1 MNAGRSRRTAIAVAV
16 AAAAIVAL
24 PSTGLAAK
32 GTLRGSVADAPAG
45 KMFQPA
51 VRVYRLTPTYAAV
64 RVPITAR
71 GIYSARV
78 VPGLYAVVLTG
89 WSKGKTTTATRLVR
103 VKSGAVTKVKALKA
117 AGLNATAPPSIRLSV
132 GRVRATDP
140 SLSYVKSGF
149 ADIAITDA
157 PYSRFDKCK
166 MGLYEDRKYG
176 RFKDI
181 LNEIALG
188 KSRYADAEFRAMAT
202 RAEKNLKANA
212 PTVRLNGTID
222 KAGTTS
228 SSGTFSMV
236 DLKTGKVIWSE
247 RVNAGHVFDLP
258 GAAIAKAV
266 NRLCSFPATYS
277 GTVSETDSL
286 GGSSGL
292 TTAWGGTF
300 TYTRTSSQTNPD
312 GSRNALYTLT
322 KASVS
327 TYTESGICTASTS
340 STSPTI
346 RFGDLE
352 INVTPAGKWTYGFVV
367 DTALPTAQHVCPP
380 APASSFTPVTFL
392 NSRMVTT
399 ALAPMN
405 ARGAISGGGPFSTP
419 IGTGSASWSLTPAG

>member
-1 MNAGRSRRTAIAVAV
+1 MNAGRRRRTTIAIAVA
-16 AAAAIVAL
+16 AATIAAL
-24 PSTGLAAK
+24 PSAGMAAK
-32 GTLRGSVADAPAG
+32 GTLRGSVADAPAA
-45 KMFQPA
+45 KLFQPA

-78 VPGLYAVVLTG
+78 VPGLYGVVLTG
-89 WSKGKTTTATRLVR
+89 WSKSKTTTATRLVR

-117 AGLNATAPPSIRLSV
+117 AGLNAAAPPSIRLSV
-132 GRVRATDP
+132 GQMRATDP

-176 RFKDI
+176 HFKDI

-228 SSGTFSMV
+228 SSGKFSMV
-236 DLKTGKVIWSE
+236 DLKTGKTIWSE

-266 NRLCSFPATYS
+266 SRLCSFPATYS

-286 GGSSGL
+286 GGL
-292 TTAWGGTF
+292 TTAWGGSF
-300 TYTRTSSQTNPD
+300 TYTRTRSQINRD
-312 GSRNALYTLT
+312 GSRSALYTLT
-322 KASVS
+322 GASVS
-327 TYTESGICTASTS
+327 TFTESGICTASTS
-340 STSPTI
+340 SASPTI

-367 DTALPTAQHVCPP
+367 DTALPATQHVCPP

-392 NSRMVTT
+392 NSRSVTT
-399 ALAPMN
+399 SLAPMQ
-405 ARGAISGGGPFSTP
+405 ARGAIVGGGSLSLPVV
-419 IGTGSASWSLTPAG
+419 TGNASWSLTPAG

>member
-1 MNAGRSRRTAIAVAV
+1 MNAGRSRRTAIAVAL
-16 AAAAIVAL
+16 AAAAIITL
-24 PSTGLAAK
+24 PSSGLAAK
-32 GTLRGSVADAPAG
+32 GTLRGTVADAPAA

-51 VRVYRLTPTYAAV
+51 VRVYRLTPTVGAV

-71 GIYSARV
+71 GVYSARV
-78 VPGLYAVVLTG
+78 APGLYGVVLTG
-89 WSKGKTTTATRLVR
+89 WVRGKTTTAVRLVR
-103 VKSGAVTKVKALKA
+103 VKSGVVTKVKALKA
-117 AGLNATAPPSIRLSV
+117 AGLNATAPPPIRLSV
-132 GRVRATDP
+132 GRIQVTDP
-140 SLSYVKSGF
+140 SLSYLKNAL
-149 ADIAITDA
+149 ADVAISDA
-157 PYSRFDKCK
+157 PFSRFDKCK
-166 MGLYEDRKYG
+166 MAIVEDRKYG

-188 KSRYADAEFRAMAT
+188 KSRYADPEFRAMAI
-202 RAEKNLKANA
+202 RAERNIKLYA
-212 PTVRLNGTID
+212 PTARLSGTVD
-222 KAGTTS
+222 KAGETS
-228 SSGTFSMV
+228 SSGVVRLTDM
-236 DLKTGKVIWSE
+236 KTGKVIWSE

-258 GAAIAKAV
+258 GAAMAKAV

-286 GGSSGL
+286 GGL
-292 TTAWGGTF
+292 TIAWGGTF

-327 TYTESGICTASTS
+327 TFTESGICIASTS

-380 APASSFTPVTFL
+380 APASSFTPITFL
-392 NSRMVTT
+392 NSRTVTT

-419 IGTGSASWSLTPAG
+419 ISSGSASWSLTPAG